1 MKVLDQVSAILKQKG
16 GQVWT
21 VSATATVYEAL
32 GVMANRE
39 IGALLVVDG
48 EKLLGVLSERD
59 YARKIIL
66 QGRSSKETKVSEV
79 MASPPITI
87 ESKCSVDDAMRIMTE
102 NRIRHLPVVDEGGAL
117 AGLISI
123 GDLIKWIITS
133 QGQTIEQL
141 ESYIAGGG

>member
-16 GQVWT
+16 GQVWS
-21 VSATATVYEAL
+21 VAPAATVYEAL
-32 GVMANRE
+32 GRMANHD
-39 IGALLVVDG
+39 IGALLVMDG
-48 EKLLGVLSERD
+48 GRLVGVLSERD

-66 QGRSSKETKVSEV
+66 QGRSSKETQVSEV

-87 ESKCSVDDAMRIMTE
+87 PASCPVDDAMRIMTE
-102 NRIRHLPVVDEGGAL
+102 NRVRHLPVLDADGGL
-117 AGLISI
+117 LGLISI